1 MAKAYWRSLAI
12 GDLIP
17 PLVKTS
23 ISRVHFVKFAAATKD
38 YNPLHIDDDYAR
50 MQGYGGVFAQGNLTL
65 SFIEEA
71 LHNFA
76 ENGRLI
82 RILGT
87 FHKMVWPGDLL
98 TSKALISDRYKHN
111 DEPRIDLEVWIEN
124 QYHDIVVKGQA
135 TYLLWESQKEESLQ
149 QNTLPSLS
157 EASKHDTFR
166 TIRSKLAQ
174 LELRESIEETRVA
187 MHAEIAS
194 DIPPGKTKKALSQR
208 PPKNKS
214 LD

>member
-1 MAKAYWRSLAI
+1 MGKAYWRTAAI

-17 PLVKTS
+17 PLVKS
-23 ISRVHFVKFAAATKD
+23 SVSRVQFVKFAAATKD
-38 YNPLHIDDDYAR
+38 YNPLHLDDDFAR
-50 MQGYGGVFAQGNLTL
+50 MQGYGGVFAQGNLVL

-82 RILGT
+82 RLLGT

-111 DEPRIDLEVWIEN
+111 GEPRIDFEVWIEN

-135 TYLLWESQKEESLQ
+135 TYILWESQKEEAAHHDGI
-149 QNTLPSLS
+149 PSLS
-157 EASKHDTFR
+157 EASIEDAYQ
-166 TIRSKLAQ
+166 TIRSKLAHLNWKQ
-174 LELRESIEETRVA
+174 PLEDGIPAPETPG
-187 MHAEIAS
+187 HAHPSETKGKAAS
-194 DIPPGKTKKALSQR
+194 KRPSSRPKKA
-208 PPKNKS
+208 
-214 LD
+214 